1 MHAYVHFWYILKIVL
16 KKSYLR
22 FSFSNFRIKVAA
34 NALDREAT
42 PNTVELVT
50 FTWWSKSL
58 EPNPREYTTLPSLTT
73 EMARAGLFRH
83 FIVFSIISVISFES
97 ALLSA
102 RARALVVQMTIKT
115 RKEYPNILVLNV
127 LKIENAHAFF
137 LKVLYLGSPLPPTF
151 VLSDRQRLQ
160 SVNPSTRDISQD
172 SLPSSDPIRSL
183 FVYQKI
189 STFLHLVN
197 RYTVHVCSWV
207 TVRTYAASRWGFFFM
222 SVVFICSHDHP
233 ISRYLDPNTIY
244 RRKSKYHQ
252 HFGWFIW

>member
-58 EPNPREYTTLPSLTT
+58 EPNPREYTTLLSLTT

-102 RARALVVQMTIKT
+102 RARALVVQRTIKT
-115 RKEYPNILVLNV
+115 RKEYPNILLLNV
-127 LKIENAHAFF
+127 LRIENAHAIFF
-137 LKVLYLGSPLPPTF
+137 LKFFISVHLSLWPLYCLIGN
-151 VLSDRQRLQ
+151 DC
-160 SVNPSTRDISQD
+160 SQW
-172 SLPSSDPIRSL
+172 IQVREI
-183 FVYQKI
+183 YRKI
-189 STFLHLVN
+189 
-197 RYTVHVCSWV
+197 
-207 TVRTYAASRWGFFFM
+207 
-222 SVVFICSHDHP
+222 
-233 ISRYLDPNTIY
+233 RYLLPIQYDRYLSTK
-244 RRKSKYHQ
+244 KSAHS
-252 HFGWFIW
+252 FIL